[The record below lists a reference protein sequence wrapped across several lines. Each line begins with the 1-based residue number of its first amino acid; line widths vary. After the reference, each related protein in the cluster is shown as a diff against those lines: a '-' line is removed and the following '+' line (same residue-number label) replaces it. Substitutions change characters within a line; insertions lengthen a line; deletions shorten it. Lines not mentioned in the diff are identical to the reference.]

1 MNKVSCLF
9 FLAKL
14 HPNFIVRIFV
24 HLQVIKP
31 EKLLG
36 LDFAFDHHV
45 IVSDYLHA
53 KSNPAAVIR
62 PDWKRSTCFGGS
74 SGFHS

>member
-1 MNKVSCLF
+1 
-9 FLAKL
+9 
-14 HPNFIVRIFV
+14 V